1 MKKYQGAVFF
11 DIDGTL
17 VDERL
22 QIFEPTPKTKE
33 ALRKLKERGYLIG
46 VATGRA
52 KCYLPD
58 LGIDFDCYVTCNG
71 AVCEVDGEEI
81 VNDYIPEEDV
91 RRVIDFLEEEK
102 MGYDLETSEQCYI
115 DPKSEQIFWEMM
127 QVFHIENTGNF
138 AYYID
143 PTGLKINKI
152 LITFEREEQLQKMR
166 DQFGE
171 EFFVHRHHQNNSA
184 DVGKKGMSKAEGIRA
199 VIESL
204 GISMDNTYAFGDDEN
219 DFEMLQAV
227 GHGIAMTPHA
237 EKLDQVAEYITCGVG
252 EEGILQ
258 GLTHYGLQMK
268 GGEA

>member
-1 MKKYQGAVFF
+1 MKDYKGAVFF

-22 QIFEPTPKTKE
+22 EIFEPTPKTKE
-33 ALRKLKERGYLIG
+33 ALRNLQKSGYLIG

-91 RRVIDFLEEEK
+91 RRVIAFLEQEG

-127 QVFHIENTGNF
+127 QVFRIENTGNF
-138 AYYID
+138 SYHID

-152 LITFEREEQLQKMR
+152 LITFEREEQLKKMR
-166 DQFGE
+166 DFCGE
-171 EFFVHRHHQNNSA
+171 EFFVHQHHQNKSA
-184 DVGKKGMSKAEGIRA
+184 DVGKKGR
-199 VIESL
+199 
-204 GISMDNTYAFGDDEN
+204 N
-219 DFEMLQAV
+219 
-227 GHGIAMTPHA
+227 P
-237 EKLDQVAEYITCGVG
+237 CGN
-252 EEGILQ
+252 
-258 GLTHYGLQMK
+258 
-268 GGEA
+268 